1 MNKTLRNFVAAV
13 AGCATVGAVLVT
25 VAAPASAVG
34 ARYSGTPVGTVS
46 VRPATGT
53 NQSAIDYTTSA
64 ACPAGVSYETRLF
77 GAGMPDAGEV
87 VTSRTEAGFSTSA
100 PISGSFSNTPQFFA
114 DKNSATLSG
123 AYDVVVRCTDR
134 FGDTSRGD
142 FLGTITFSSPTAY
155 TASGASPSPSASA
168 TASPSPSATST
179 ATAGPTGAP
188 SECTV
193 PASLSLAPS
202 TIIATGA
209 GTVTVR
215 ATPGSVVRLFAYSR
229 PSTSFRAVRE
239 ATLGSGGSTSF
250 EVKPPTNTRL
260 YAQQVGCDP
269 SDSAVLNVRTQLS
282 LNVVR
287 NGTRSYTF
295 SGRALPARPRGLI
308 VSLYRVTD
316 GGQQV
321 LTSQVR
327 ANASTGAYSINR
339 VFTGS
344 GRFGFVVRTGQDLQN
359 APGSSNVRSLLVY

>member
-1 MNKTLRNFVAAV
+1 MNKTLRTFVAAV

-25 VAAPASAVG
+25 VATPASAVG
-34 ARYSGTPVGTVS
+34 ARYTGTPVGTVS
-46 VRPATGT
+46 IRPATGT

-64 ACPAGVSYETRLF
+64 ACPAGVSYEARLF

-87 VTSRTEAGFSTSA
+87 VTSRTDAGFSTSS
-100 PISGSFSNTPQFFA
+100 PVSGSFSNTPQFFA

-123 AYDVVVRCTDR
+123 TYDVVVRCTDR

-142 FLGTITFSSPTAY
+142 FRGTITFSSPTAY

-168 TASPSPSATST
+168 S

-188 SECTV
+188 SECTT
-193 PASLSLAPS
+193 PASLALSPS

-215 ATPGSVVRLFAYSR
+215 ATPGSIVRLFAYSR
-229 PSTSFRAVRE
+229 PSTTYRAVRE
-239 ATLGSGGSTSF
+239 ATLGSSGSTSF

-287 NGTRSYTF
+287 NGTRNYTF
-295 SGRALPARPRGLI
+295 SGRALPARTGGLI

-316 GGQQV
+316 SGQQI
-321 LTSQVR
+321 LASQVR

-359 APGSSNVRSLLVY
+359 APGASNVRSLLVF